1 MLTLPKLLWRA
12 SPNFS
17 SRGGKTVT
25 MIVVHDCEGNYDGS
39 IGWFAMPRSRVS
51 AHIVLSDDGTEATQ
65 MVAWR
70 DKAWAVCN
78 FNSISESI
86 EAAGFS
92 AKGLGAPEWAA
103 LAGIT
108 AFRLKANGLPCQQA
122 TAVNDWTGF
131 CQHADLGAAGGGH
144 DDITPNRDNWVTFA
158 ELVARAYGG
167 PLPATWE
174 PTVPAPFVPNPK
186 GPRNDLVVGTLEW
199 VQMELN
205 ALGLVKPALIIDG
218 MMGHDTEL
226 AVRAFQASALLTID
240 GDPGPLTV
248 AALAQALASPPA
260 RIASTG

>member
-1 MLTLPKLLWRA
+1 MLTLPRLLFKA

-17 SRGGKTVT
+17 SRGGQKVT
-25 MIVVHDCEGNYDGS
+25 MVVLHDCEGSYDGS
-39 IGWFAMPRSRVS
+39 IDWFSQACSRVS
-51 AHIVLSDDGTEATQ
+51 AHLVLSSDGAEATQ
-65 MVAWR
+65 MIAWSN
-70 DKAWAVCN
+70 KAWAVCD

-92 AKGLGAPEWAA
+92 AKGLGAHEWAA
-103 LAGIT
+103 LAAIT
-108 AFRLKANGLPCQQA
+108 AFRLKANSLPCQQA
-122 TAVNDWTGF
+122 SAANNWTGF

-144 DDITPNRDNWVTFA
+144 HDITANRDIWVTFA
-158 ELVARAYGG
+158 ELVARAYGES
-167 PLPATWE
+167 LPATWE
-174 PTVPAPFVPNPK
+174 PTVPAPFVPNPE

-205 ALGLVKPALIIDG
+205 ALGLAKPALIIDG

-226 AVRAFQASALLTID
+226 AVRAFQASAILTID

-260 RIASTG
+260 RVASTG